1 MFRLSGQQ
9 TLPEGPGKQPLLLPA
24 LIPGKKPEKKKIQTA
39 AKRKHPGFF
48 QALVSARKQVQSA
61 DCDREG
67 GRLSA
72 AADECTAVC

>member
-1 MFRLSGQQ
+1 M
-9 TLPEGPGKQPLLLPA
+9 
-24 LIPGKKPEKKKIQTA
+24 QTA

>member
-1 MFRLSGQQ
+1 M
-9 TLPEGPGKQPLLLPA
+9 PEGPGKQPLLLPA
-24 LIPGKKPEKKKIQTA
+24 PIPGKKPEKKKKIQTA